1 VLIVAWFEGNGLL
14 VVLVVVLVVAVLVV
28 LVLLVLLVLLVV
40 LVLSGVVMGAEERD
54 MFFMPSSREIEDIV
68 GRV

>member
-28 LVLLVLLVLLVV
+28 LVLLVLLVV

>member
-1 VLIVAWFEGNGLL
+1 MIVAWFEGNGLL

-28 LVLLVLLVLLVV
+28 LVLLVLLVV

>member
-1 VLIVAWFEGNGLL
+1 V
-14 VVLVVVLVVAVLVV
+14 VVVLVV
-28 LVLLVLLVLLVV
+28 LVLLVLLVV